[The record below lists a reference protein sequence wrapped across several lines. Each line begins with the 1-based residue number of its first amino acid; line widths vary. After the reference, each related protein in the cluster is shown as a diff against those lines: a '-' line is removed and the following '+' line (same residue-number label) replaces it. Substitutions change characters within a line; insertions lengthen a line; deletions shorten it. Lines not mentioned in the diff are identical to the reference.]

1 MPIKIFTK
9 CPWYKGLLSFKSNL
23 AIQINCLQIC
33 IWKIKIVL
41 NNFTTAKAFNNIN
54 WLGKAS
60 FSAVDDSFASFLQM
74 HGPVQEPGM
83 DSQGDKKSNTPSPF
97 EGPDGDRGDEKQEN
111 LPPNALLQN
120 GLDEDYR

>member
-1 MPIKIFTK
+1 M
-9 CPWYKGLLSFKSNL
+9 
-23 AIQINCLQIC
+23 NCLQIC

>member
-1 MPIKIFTK
+1 MFLT
-9 CPWYKGLLSFKSNL
+9 LL
-23 AIQINCLQIC
+23 QQPR
-33 IWKIKIVL
+33 
-41 NNFTTAKAFNNIN
+41 AFNNIN